1 MVYKKSKWIM
11 KKTKT
16 SRKKTNNKKKISQ
29 STASSQ
35 KQVRVQKDTTPEKVN
50 RQTGPAKKDAH
61 KKIENG
67 TSGPK
72 KYFSIVRQ
80 FLVDSK
86 MELKKVT
93 WPTKKELLSVTA
105 VVIVLVIFIAF
116 FLGLVDFG
124 LVKIIKNIV
133 G

>member
-1 MVYKKSKWIM
+1 M

-35 KQVRVQKDTTPEKVN
+35 KQVRVQKDTAPEKVN

>member
-1 MVYKKSKWIM
+1 M
-11 KKTKT
+11 KKTKI
-16 SRKKTNNKKKISQ
+16 SRKKNNNKKKISQ

-35 KQVRVQKDTTPEKVN
+35 KQIRVKKNTAPEKVN
-50 RQTGPAKKDAH
+50 RQTGLAKKDVH
-61 KKIENG
+61 KKIEDG

-105 VVIVLVIFIAF
+105 VVIVLVFFIAF

-124 LVKIIKNIV
+124 MVKIIKNIV